1 MPPLASSSSSDSADS
16 NFSFEAVGFEIEAE
30 EMQNGSLVVSNIV
43 GLPAEVDSEHDVAI
57 DKAISMDDG
66 ISINRNNSIDAS
78 FLPSLQE
85 EDEEEEGDSFYTA
98 MENAFTSLTMCV
110 DFDPDCH
117 CKPLKS
123 ALKDPNRPIHSIDR
137 QVSFTKLKIR
147 EYDMTLGD
155 HPSAR
160 SGPPVQLD
168 WDYKAENV
176 VNLEDYER
184 ARQPRRNR
192 RQMRLTYRDRE
203 RLLYKEKGFTEEEVN
218 SAWLEALTIRKQRNE
233 TVKQTEAQKKW
244 EEAWESAQRK
254 AARMFNVYDDTVH
267 TTTTY

>member
-1 MPPLASSSSSDSADS
+1 MPPLASSSSDSSDS

-30 EMQNGSLVVSNIV
+30 ELQNGRIVVSNVV
-43 GLPAEVDSEHDVAI
+43 GLPAEVDSEHDVPI
-57 DKAISMDDG
+57 GKAISMDDVIG
-66 ISINRNNSIDAS
+66 INRIDS
-78 FLPSLQE
+78 NDDFILPPIHE
-85 EDEEEEGDSFYTA
+85 DDEEKDDDSFYKT
-98 MENAFTSLTMCV
+98 MENAFTSLSLCG
-110 DFDPDCH
+110 DFDADCH

-123 ALKDPNRPIHSIDR
+123 ALKDPNRCLSSIDR

-168 WDYKAENV
+168 WDYQAENV
-176 VNLEDYER
+176 VNLEDYEL
-184 ARQPRRNR
+184 ARRPRRNR

-218 SAWLEALTIRKQRNE
+218 TAWLEALTIRKQRSE
-233 TVKQTEAQKKW
+233 TVKQSETQKRL

-254 AARMFNVYDDTVH
+254 AARLFSV
-267 TTTTY
+267 

>member
-1 MPPLASSSSSDSADS
+1 MPPLSSASSDSAES
-16 NFSFEAVGFEIEAE
+16 HFSFEALGFEIEAE

-43 GLPAEVDSEHDVAI
+43 GLPMDSEHEVSI
-57 DKAISMDDG
+57 DKAISMDDELD
-66 ISINRNNSIDAS
+66 INRNHSIDD
-78 FLPSLQE
+78 FILPPINE
-85 EDEEEEGDSFYTA
+85 DDEEKEENSFYA
-98 MENAFTSLTMCV
+98 AIEDAFTSFALCG
-110 DFDPDCH
+110 DFEAQDCH

-123 ALKDPNRPIHSIDR
+123 ALKDPARSLTPMDR

-168 WDYKAENV
+168 WDYQAENV

-184 ARQPRRNR
+184 ARLPRRTR

-218 SAWLEALTIRKQRNE
+218 TAWLEALTIRKQRSE
-233 TVKQTEAQKKW
+233 TVKQTEAQKKF

-254 AARMFNVYDDTVH
+254 AARLFSI
-267 TTTTY
+267 